1 MPRKARIDAPG
12 AVHHIIMRGIERRKI
27 FRSDPDRSDF
37 IERLAS
43 IVNETH
49 TKCLAWALI
58 PNHIHLLLR
67 TGRVPIATV
76 MQRLLT
82 GYAVRFNRK
91 YRRHGQLFQNR
102 YKSILCQEDPYL
114 KELVRYIHLNP
125 LRAGLVED
133 LNGLERFSWCGHGV
147 LAGKRRNDWQE
158 IEGVLQHFGKRRA
171 SAIRTYREFVSKG
184 AAAGRQP
191 ELTGGGL
198 IRSTGGWD
206 AVKQQ
211 RKSGIRLKGDERIL
225 GDTEFVLN
233 MLARANEELSEK
245 TRFRLRGI
253 DFDAVAARVAQL
265 LSLPIETV
273 RRRDK
278 TPQSVKARRL
288 ICYFAHNDLGLSTV
302 DIARQLNIHQSVV
315 SCAALQGRLIAEVS
329 NYHLD
334 DRNA

>member
-12 AVHHIIMRGIERRKI
+12 AVHHIIIRGIERRKI
-27 FRSDPDRSDF
+27 FRSDSDRSDF
-37 IERLAS
+37 IERFAV
-43 IVNETH
+43 IVNETQ
-49 TKCLAWALI
+49 TQCLAWALI
-58 PNHIHLLLR
+58 PNHTHLLIR

-125 LRAGLVED
+125 LRAGLVRAFD
-133 LNGLERFSWCGHGV
+133 GLERFNWCGHGV
-147 LAGKRRNDWQE
+147 LAGKRINDWQE
-158 IEGVLQHFGKRRA
+158 IESVLKHFGKRKK
-171 SAIRTYREFVSKG
+171 SAIRAYREFVRKG
-184 AAAGRQP
+184 VAAGRQP

-206 AVKQQ
+206 AVKKL

-225 GDTEFVLN
+225 GDTDFVLN
-233 MLARANEELSEK
+233 MLARANEDLSEK
-245 TRFRLRGI
+245 TRLRTRGI
-253 DFDAVAARVAQL
+253 DLDAVTARVAQL
-265 LSLPIETV
+265 LSLPIGAV

-288 ICYFAHNDLGLSTV
+288 ICHFAHNDLGLSTV
-302 DIARQLNIHQSVV
+302 EIARELNIHQSVV
-315 SCAALQGRLIAEVS
+315 SRAARQGRLIAEEG
-329 NYHLD
+329 NYHLE
-334 DRNA
+334 DRNT

>member
-12 AVHHIIMRGIERRKI
+12 AVHHIIIRGIERRKI
-27 FRSDPDRSDF
+27 FRSDLDYEDF
-37 IERLAS
+37 IERLAG
-43 IVNETH
+43 IVNESQTQ
-49 TKCLAWALI
+49 CLVWALI

-125 LRAGLVED
+125 LRAGLVKD
-133 LNGLERFSWCGHGV
+133 LNGLERFNWCGHGV
-147 LAGKRRNDWQE
+147 LTGKRKNDWQE
-158 IEGVLQHFGKRRA
+158 IKGVLKHFGKRRI
-171 SAIRTYREFVSKG
+171 SAIRSYREFASKG

-206 AVKQQ
+206 AVRKL

-225 GDTEFVLN
+225 GDTDFVLN
-233 MLARANEELSEK
+233 MLASANEDLSEK
-245 TRFRLRGI
+245 TWFRIRGI

-265 LSLPIETV
+265 LSLPVEAV

-288 ICYFAHNDLGLSTV
+288 ICHFAHNELGLSTV
-302 DIARQLNIHQSVV
+302 DIARRLNIHQSVV
-315 SCAALQGRLIAEVS
+315 SRSARQGRLIAEEG
-329 NYHLD
+329 NYHLE
-334 DRNA
+334 DRNT

>member
-1 MPRKARIDAPG
+1 MPRKDRIDAPG
-12 AVHHIIMRGIERRKI
+12 AVHHIIIRGIERRKI

-37 IERLAS
+37 IERLAV
-43 IVNETH
+43 IVNETQ
-49 TKCLAWALI
+49 TQCLAWALI
-58 PNHIHLLLR
+58 PNHVHLLFR
-67 TGRVPIATV
+67 TGKVPIATV

-82 GYAVRFNRK
+82 GYAVSFNRK

-125 LRAGLVED
+125 LRANLVED
-133 LNGLERFSWCGHGV
+133 LNGLERFNWCGHGV
-147 LAGKRRNDWQE
+147 LAGKRTNEWQA
-158 IEGVLQHFGKRRA
+158 IEGVLKHFGKRRA
-171 SAIRTYREFVSKG
+171 SAIRAYREFVSKG

-198 IRSTGGWD
+198 IRSAGGWD
-206 AVKQQ
+206 TVKNL

-225 GDTEFVLN
+225 GDTDFVLN
-233 MLARANEELSEK
+233 MLARANEDLSEK
-245 TRFRLRGI
+245 TRFRTHGI
-253 DFDAVAARVAQL
+253 DFDAVVARVAQL
-265 LSLPIETV
+265 LSLPIEAV

-288 ICYFAHNDLGLSTV
+288 ICHFAHNDLGLSTV
-302 DIARQLNIHQSVV
+302 DIAKHLNIHQSVV
-315 SCAALQGRLIAEVS
+315 SRAARQGRLIAEED
-329 NYHLD
+329 NYHLE